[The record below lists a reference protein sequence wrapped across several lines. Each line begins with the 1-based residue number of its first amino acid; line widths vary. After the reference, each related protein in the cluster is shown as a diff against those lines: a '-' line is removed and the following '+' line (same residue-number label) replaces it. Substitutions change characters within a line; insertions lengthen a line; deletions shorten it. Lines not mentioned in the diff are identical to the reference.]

1 MNLVTCPECGV
12 DNHRADYRKR
22 GGGLYTICKRCRE
35 NKRKNTWKARQ
46 KLTEVRKAYT
56 EDALAQY
63 KHDTSK
69 ALVSEFKKVTRQNR
83 NRIKVLEANKK
94 PTHATKMWLNK
105 RLALQQ
111 MWIDALHTLLNQL
124 HQNKKVPT
132 LREYM
137 ENGIQ
142 NADYHAGF
150 RDIL

>member
-1 MNLVTCPECGV
+1 V
-12 DNHRADYRKR
+12 
-22 GGGLYTICKRCRE
+22 CKRCR
-35 NKRKNTWKARQ
+35 NKSYAAKYYHRQ
-46 KLTEVRKAYT
+46 KLTEVRKAHT

-69 ALVSEFKKVTRQNR
+69 ALVTEFKKVTRQNR

-94 PTHATKMWLNK
+94 PTHATKMWLNR

-137 ENGIQ
+137 AGNGQ
-142 NADYHAGF
+142 LD
-150 RDIL
+150 